1 MFFTSYFIDVDTFYL
16 FLNWFSTRVSDDRKY
31 VCGRRLY
38 ACINTRTFKTQ
49 KWQKS
54 PGAYFQK
61 NWVGVCSTL
70 PETLPLFQTKLCD
83 YSYPISDLIK
93 NLIPYSRPEAL
104 EPGALPE
111 RVTSCYDTCTVVGV
125 NIRLMVSS
133 PNDEEV
139 ANSPNKHTQLLE
151 RTNHTLFQ
159 TRTAKL
165 LRSHIK

>member
-1 MFFTSYFIDVDTFYL
+1 MYKYTKIQDTKM
-16 FLNWFSTRVSDDRKY
+16 TEV
-31 VCGRRLY
+31 
-38 ACINTRTFKTQ
+38 
-49 KWQKS
+49 
-54 PGAYFQK
+54 PGGVLPE

-111 RVTSCYDTCTVVGV
+111 RVTSCYNTCTVVGV
-125 NIRLMVSS
+125 NIIRLMVSS